1 MFFEL
6 HNEKIIAYKQL
17 TDADLGR
24 RKTSNQTHIGLFG
37 DVFTYLPNSFE
48 VDDSMLIYNN
58 SVEFLPLNFDRIEN
72 PDGSF
77 RSPKIR
83 KGEKNEVSVVTF
95 IRDRAKECADN
106 VRWYLFWFGLKG
118 GQPVFFLFNETSDT
132 YKEMTLLGIELREG
146 IKNRITE
153 QTQQFSPLLKYLE
166 KIVNETGAE
175 IAEELEVIAQTT
187 AVAPKKYREYDMNK
201 AREIFAK
208 IGKEGEF
215 LVERYFARLKE
226 TGEIISYKWLNEE
239 RESGLPYDFYF
250 ETPTGEI
257 IYLDVKTT
265 NYKFAQKMIF
275 SSQEINFATSTD
287 SKYYIY
293 RVYINENGERCV
305 KICTNAKGLF
315 MYIHCKTVDYE
326 STLINVAKL
335 ETVKLAILPTQEDL
349 RFSQQILL
357 PV

>member
-1 MFFEL
+1 
-6 HNEKIIAYKQL
+6 
-17 TDADLGR
+17 
-24 RKTSNQTHIGLFG
+24 
-37 DVFTYLPNSFE
+37 
-48 VDDSMLIYNN
+48 MLIYNN
-58 SVEFLPLNFDRIEN
+58 AVEFLPLNFDRIEN

-95 IRDRAKECADN
+95 IRDRAKEYADN

-118 GQPVFFLFNETSDT
+118 GQPVFFLFNENSNT
-132 YKEMTLLGIELREG
+132 YRETALLGIELREG

-153 QTQQFSPLLKYLE
+153 QAPQFTPLLEYLE
-166 KIVNETGAE
+166 KIVNETGAR

-215 LVERYFARLKE
+215 LIERHFAKLKE
-226 TGEIISYKWLNEE
+226 TGEIVNYKWLNEE
-239 RESGLPYDFYF
+239 RESGMPYDFYF
-250 ETPTGEI
+250 ETKAGEI

-287 SKYYIY
+287 CKYYIY
-293 RVYINENGERCV
+293 RVYMNENGERCV

-315 MYIHCKTVDYE
+315 MYIHCQTVDYE
-326 STLINVAKL
+326 KALVNVAKI

-349 RFSQQILL
+349 RFGQQIVL
-357 PV
+357 PA